1 MLQRVLRSWVPL
13 DIPLGHPRCPDPGA
27 LSHVQRPEF
36 RQTWLPLLTT
46 KDRITTALND
56 WAYVREQRVFLEQR
70 VLLRLPPD
78 DTPIEPASLF
88 TITRLLEHDSVRNRI
103 HAGALA
109 RMVDPSAHPSQA
121 VNLLSVSL
129 YWTHQHDDAA
139 PFLRTAHP
147 HHPRNSP
154 INIHVAFFQLMVGRN
169 AEALPYYA
177 VAARQRGSVPRLR
190 ARSRKAGVRWRDT
203 RHVLAPGAAAPVA
216 VALSSPVWPR
226 NGR

>member
-78 DTPIEPASLF
+78 DTPIELPSLF
-88 TITRLLEHDSVRNRI
+88 AITRLLDTTRSATGSTPARWPAWSIPQPTPRRRSTCCPSPCTGRI
-103 HAGALA
+103 STTT
-109 RMVDPSAHPSQA
+109 RRPSSGPPIHTTPATLRST
-121 VNLLSVSL
+121 STS
-129 YWTHQHDDAA
+129 
-139 PFLRTAHP
+139 PF
-147 HHPRNSP
+147 
-154 INIHVAFFQLMVGRN
+154 
-169 AEALPYYA
+169 
-177 VAARQRGSVPRLR
+177 
-190 ARSRKAGVRWRDT
+190 
-203 RHVLAPGAAAPVA
+203 
-216 VALSSPVWPR
+216 SS
-226 NGR
+226 